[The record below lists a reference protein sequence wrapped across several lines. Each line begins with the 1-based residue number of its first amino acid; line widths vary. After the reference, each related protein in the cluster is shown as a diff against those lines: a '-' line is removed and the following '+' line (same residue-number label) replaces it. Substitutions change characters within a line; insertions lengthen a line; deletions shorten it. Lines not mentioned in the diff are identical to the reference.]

1 MSAAADDPVLEAL
14 IERVRQRDTSALA
27 DFLQQRR
34 APLMAFIE
42 RQLGQALRRK
52 VEPDDVFQEA
62 SAEAVRAL
70 PTTVLGDRDPFS
82 WLCQIAERR
91 IVDMH
96 RRYFDAQKRD
106 AGREVPLAAG
116 GSGESSAPNLAQV
129 LAASITSPSAAFS
142 RQVREQRLESA
153 LQALP
158 DDQREALRLRY
169 QFDMPSKEI
178 AEKLGKT
185 DAAVRVMLTR
195 SLKKLQQ
202 LLGEEIAAKDLK

>member
-1 MSAAADDPVLEAL
+1 MNQPVDDPLLAR
-14 IERVRQRDTSALA
+14 IRRRDTDAIA
-27 DFLQQRR
+27 DFLQLRR

-52 VEPDDVFQEA
+52 VEPDDVFQET

-70 PTTVLGDRDPFS
+70 PTTELGDRDPFS

-91 IVDMH
+91 IVDLH

-106 AGREVPLAAG
+106 AGREVPLGAG
-116 GSGESSAPNLAQV
+116 GSADTSAPNLAQV

-185 DAAVRVMLTR
+185 DAAIRVMLTR

-202 LLGEEIAAKDLK
+202 MLGEEISAKDLK

>member
-1 MSAAADDPVLEAL
+1 MSDSSEEAANNARLQRIRA
-14 IERVRQRDTSALA
+14 RDTSALA
-27 DFLQQRR
+27 DFLQERR

-52 VEPDDVFQEA
+52 VEPDDVFQET

-70 PTTVLGDRDPFS
+70 PGVELGDRDPFS

-91 IVDMH
+91 IVDLH

-116 GSGESSAPNLAQV
+116 GADTSAPNLAQM

-158 DDQREALRLRY
+158 EDQREALRLRY
-169 QFDMPSKEI
+169 QFEMPSKEI

-185 DAAVRVMLTR
+185 DAAIRVMLTR
-195 SLKKLQQ
+195 ALKKLQQ
-202 LLGEEIAAKDLK
+202 LLGEEIAPKDLK

>member
-1 MSAAADDPVLEAL
+1 
-14 IERVRQRDTSALA
+14 
-27 DFLQQRR
+27 
-34 APLMAFIE
+34 
-42 RQLGQALRRK
+42 
-52 VEPDDVFQEA
+52 
-62 SAEAVRAL
+62 VRAL
-70 PTTVLGDRDPFS
+70 PTTDLGDRDPFS

-91 IVDMH
+91 IVDLH
-96 RRYFDAQKRD
+96 RRFFDAQKRD

-116 GSGESSAPNLAQV
+116 SGVDSSAPNLAQI

-142 RQVREQRLESA
+142 RVVREQRLETA

-158 DDQREALRLRY
+158 EDQREALRLRY

-202 LLGEEIAAKDLK
+202 LLGEEISAKDLK

>member
-1 MSAAADDPVLEAL
+1 MSDSSEDSLL
-14 IERVRQRDTSALA
+14 QRIRNHDTTALA
-27 DFLQQRR
+27 EFLQQRR

-52 VEPDDVFQEA
+52 VEPDDVFQET

-70 PTTVLGDRDPFS
+70 PGVELGDRDPFS

-91 IVDMH
+91 IVDLH

-116 GSGESSAPNLAQV
+116 STSTSAPNLAQM

-142 RQVREQRLESA
+142 RVVREQKLESA
-153 LQALP
+153 LAGLKEEE
-158 DDQREALRLRY
+158 REALRLRY

-195 SLKKLQQ
+195 SLKKLQAI
-202 LLGEEIAAKDLK
+202 LGEEISPMDLK